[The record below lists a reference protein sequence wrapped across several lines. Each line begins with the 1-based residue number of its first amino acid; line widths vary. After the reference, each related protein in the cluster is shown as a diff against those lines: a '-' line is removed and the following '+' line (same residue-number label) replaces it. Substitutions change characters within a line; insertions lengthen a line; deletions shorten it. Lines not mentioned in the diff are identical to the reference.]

1 MDSSTLSRRRL
12 AAMLA
17 LGLGAPGLAA
27 PFAANASVALAT
39 RDQAADT
46 PQIDPARRMPEGRR
60 LTVQVLINDAGP
72 YPFLVDTGA
81 NASVISSELAASLNL
96 PRRDPVTFHSIAGA
110 ELVQT
115 VGVDKVSVGRR
126 ARRGLKMSVLPAR
139 FIRAPGVLGLDWLGT
154 QGLVLDFARNQMRLG
169 SVVQRSDALSVTV
182 PIVSRR
188 SGLHL
193 IDASV
198 AGASVLA
205 FLDTGSTTTV
215 GNPALM
221 QQTLRRRAASRDWAD
236 IQLLSLTGQVL
247 QGRLAALKSLELGNL
262 KLGNVPVVFGPVH
275 TFEYWGLTDKPA
287 ILIGVDVLNVFESVA
302 LDFSRG
308 QVHFRLPSA
317 STNRDA
323 PPDTAT
329 S

>member
-1 MDSSTLSRRRL
+1 MDSPALSRRRL

-17 LGLGAPGLAA
+17 LGLGALPARSLAA
-27 PFAANASVALAT
+27 PIDLPDPTQDPLIEGT
-39 RDQAADT
+39 RKVVD
-46 PQIDPARRMPEGRR
+46 RR
-60 LTVQVLINDAGP
+60 LSVQALINDAGP

-81 NASVISSELAASLNL
+81 NASVISKELAASLDL
-96 PRRDPVTFHSIAGA
+96 PRRSPVTFHSIAGA
-110 ELVQT
+110 EPVET
-115 VGVDKVSVGRR
+115 VGVDRLSVGRR
-126 ARRGLKMSVLPAR
+126 TRRGMRMPVLPSR
-139 FIRAPGVLGLDWLGT
+139 YIRGAGVLGLDWLGS

-169 SVVQRSDALSVTV
+169 SVVRRSDSLSVTV
-182 PIVSRR
+182 PIVSQR

-193 IDASV
+193 IEASV
-198 AGASVLA
+198 LGASVTA

-215 GNPALM
+215 GNIALM
-221 QQTLRRRAASRDWAD
+221 EQTLRRRTASRDWAD

-287 ILIGVDVLNVFESVA
+287 ILIGVDVLDVFESVA
-302 LDFSRG
+302 LDFNRG
-308 QVHFRLPSA
+308 QVHFRLPLS
-317 STNRDA
+317 STNRQTASDA
-323 PPDTAT
+323 AT

>member
-1 MDSSTLSRRRL
+1 
-12 AAMLA
+12 MLA
-17 LGLGAPGLAA
+17 LGLGGALPATAMAA
-27 PFAANASVALAT
+27 PL
-39 RDQAADT
+39 DLPDL
-46 PQIDPARRMPEGRR
+46 PPDPLVEQTKKTVDRR
-60 LTVQVLINDAGP
+60 LTVQATINGAGP

-81 NASVISSELAASLNL
+81 NASVISKELAASLDL
-96 PRRDPVTFHSIAGA
+96 PRRTPVTFHSIAGA
-110 ELVQT
+110 EVVET
-115 VGVDKVSVGRR
+115 VGVDRLSVGRR
-126 ARRGLKMSVLPAR
+126 THRGMRMSVLPSR
-139 FIRAPGVLGLDWLGT
+139 YIRGAGVLGLDWLGT

-169 SVVQRSDALSVTV
+169 SVVRRSDSLSVTV
-182 PIVSRR
+182 PIISQR

-198 AGASVLA
+198 VGASVTA

-215 GNPALM
+215 GNTALM
-221 QQTLRRRAASRDWAD
+221 HQTLRRRAASRDWAD

-287 ILIGVDVLNVFESVA
+287 ILIGVDVLDVFESVA
-302 LDFSRG
+302 LDFNRG
-308 QVHFRLPSA
+308 QVHFRLPSS
-317 STNRDA
+317 STNRQAALDA
-323 PPDTAT
+323 AT

>member
-1 MDSSTLSRRRL
+1 MDGPELSRRRL

-17 LGLGAPGLAA
+17 MGLGSALPAA
-27 PFAANASVALAT
+27 AMARDLPDPPPDPLVEKTKRSV
-39 RDQAADT
+39 DH
-46 PQIDPARRMPEGRR
+46 R
-60 LTVQVLINDAGP
+60 LTVQVLINNAGP

-81 NASVISSELAASLNL
+81 NASVISRELAASLNL
-96 PRRDPVTFHSIAGA
+96 PRREPVTFHSIAGA
-110 ELVQT
+110 ERAET
-115 VGVDKVSVGRR
+115 VGVDRISVGRR
-126 ARRGLKMSVLPAR
+126 TRRGMRMAVLPGR
-139 FIRAPGVLGLDWLGT
+139 HIRSAGVLGLDWLGT

-169 SVVQRSDALSVTV
+169 SVVRRSDSLSVTV
-182 PIVSRR
+182 PVVAQR

-198 AGASVLA
+198 VGASVLA

-215 GNPALM
+215 GNLALM
-221 QQTLRRRAASRDWAD
+221 NQTTRRRAASRDWAD

-247 QGRLAALKSLELGNL
+247 KGRLAALKSLELGNL

-275 TFEYWGLTDKPA
+275 TFEYWGLVDEPA

-302 LDFSRG
+302 LDYTRG
-308 QVHFRLPSA
+308 QVHFRLPSSSSKREA
-317 STNRDA
+317 ALDA
-323 PPDTAT
+323 AT

>member
-1 MDSSTLSRRRL
+1 MDSPALSRRRL

-17 LGLGAPGLAA
+17 LGLGPALHAGPSAA
-27 PFAANASVALAT
+27 RDLPDPPPDPLVEKTKTSV
-39 RDQAADT
+39 D
-46 PQIDPARRMPEGRR
+46 RR

-81 NASVISSELAASLNL
+81 NASVISKELAVSLDL
-96 PRRDPVTFHSIAGA
+96 PRREPVNFHSIAGS
-110 ELVQT
+110 ELVET
-115 VGVDKVSVGRR
+115 VGVDRISVGRR
-126 ARRGLKMSVLPAR
+126 TRRSMRMSVLPSR
-139 FIRAPGVLGLDWLGT
+139 YIRSAGVLGLDWLGT
-154 QGLVLDFARNQMRLG
+154 QALVLDFARRQMRLG
-169 SVVQRSDALSVTV
+169 SVVNRSDSLSVTV
-182 PIVSRR
+182 PVVAQH

-198 AGASVLA
+198 VGASVLA

-215 GNPALM
+215 GNMALM
-221 QQTLRRRAASRDWAD
+221 NQTLRRRTASRDWAD

-275 TFEYWGLTDKPA
+275 TFEYWGLVDKPA
-287 ILIGVDVLNVFESVA
+287 ILIGVDVLDVFESVA
-302 LDFSRG
+302 LDYTRG
-308 QVHFRLPSA
+308 QVHFRLPS
-317 STNRDA
+317 SSSNREAALDA
-323 PPDTAT
+323 AT